1 MIKNYI
7 EYMKGVFLASTI
19 NRFDYSLKKQKVSS
33 SKFYV
38 LDNSF
43 LKTVAFNFIEN
54 RGQRLENLVFIELL
68 KEDFEVY
75 YHLGKKECDFIIKK
89 GLKITRAIQVCLN
102 LESPMTKKREI
113 EGLLEAMQKYALKEG
128 IILTLDKEGEEN
140 INGKKI
146 IIKPVWKWLL
156 ER

>member
-1 MIKNYI
+1 MLI
-7 EYMKGVFLASTI
+7 F
-19 NRFDYSLKKQKVSS
+19 
-33 SKFYV
+33 
-38 LDNSF
+38 
-43 LKTVAFNFIEN
+43 
-54 RGQRLENLVFIELL
+54 LENP
-68 KEDFEVY
+68 
-75 YHLGKKECDFIIKK
+75 KKIKPFNINKK

-113 EGLLEAMQKYALKEG
+113 EGLLEAMQKYNLKDG
-128 IILTLDKEGEEN
+128 IILTYDKEGEEN